1 MEHVLQLVLMDYFIM
16 TRVEIV
22 ESVIQD
28 VQLAQVSEIAQLVN
42 QISIFFLSM
51 TQDIHPVSHNVLL
64 VSGSTILSAK
74 DAIKIARVAMVHH
87 NGNA

>member
-1 MEHVLQLVLMDYFIM
+1 MI
-16 TRVEIV
+16 RAEIV
-22 ESVIQD
+22 ESVIRD
-28 VQLAQVSEIAQLVN
+28 VLLAPVSEIVPLVN
-42 QISIFFLSM
+42 TISIFFLSM

-74 DAIKIARVAMVHH
+74 DAIKIARVAMAHH